1 LVSSLSLAWASALF
15 QMMNPP
21 LCIVTLLSL
30 PGRLPPWLPA
40 QACLLAHL
48 PRGRPDLVG
57 GCICKNLQSDSTFAW
72 GHREIRN
79 ELPHLE
85 ATLVIYKVSAAPH
98 SFTASASITWP
109 AKTASWAPRTESIEC
124 SLVWQGFRVFRLNLS
139 IGGISCCKSPRSRGD
154 VLRCRRRMQ

>member
-1 LVSSLSLAWASALF
+1 VDDHHGHHIIIIIIIILIFIFIFILIKDFSQKATTLVSSLSLAWASALF

-57 GCICKNLQSDSTFAW
+57 GRICKNLQSDSTFAW
-72 GHREIRN
+72 QHREIRN

-85 ATLVIYKVSAAPH
+85 ATLVGVIYKVSGAPH
-98 SFTASASITWP
+98 SFTASA
-109 AKTASWAPRTESIEC
+109 
-124 SLVWQGFRVFRLNLS
+124 
-139 IGGISCCKSPRSRGD
+139 
-154 VLRCRRRMQ
+154 

>member
-1 LVSSLSLAWASALF
+1 MLHHPAVAPGPMRSPVQGAELHKAWASQSVFAILILSPACKCFCGRSSRSSYYDHYYHHPHFHFHPRLHPHPHQRLQPKGTTLVSSLSLAWASALF

-57 GCICKNLQSDSTFAW
+57 GCICKNLQSDSTFA
-72 GHREIRN
+72 
-79 ELPHLE
+79 
-85 ATLVIYKVSAAPH
+85 
-98 SFTASASITWP
+98 
-109 AKTASWAPRTESIEC
+109 
-124 SLVWQGFRVFRLNLS
+124 
-139 IGGISCCKSPRSRGD
+139 
-154 VLRCRRRMQ
+154 